1 MAQTSEASRDATFA
15 FARKLRDRDFQR
27 YLARNGY
34 EDGQDIVIAL
44 PDEPTDD
51 VFRRMFAQTT
61 PPAVIAIWRPAQE
74 GEFVFMTAS
83 TTDRGAA
90 KPDDDVQVGSGA
102 TIGMLYDTLSAKT
115 GQYTIPKSWGVH
127 VRRLANA

>member
-27 YLARNGY
+27 FLARSGY

-44 PDEPTDD
+44 PDEFADD
-51 VFRRMFAQTT
+51 VFQRMFAQAK
-61 PPAVIAIWRPAQE
+61 PPALIALWRPSEPA
-74 GEFVFMTAS
+74 GFVFMTAS
-83 TTDRGAA
+83 ATQREGRKDS
-90 KPDDDVQVGSGA
+90 DDVTVGTGA
-102 TIGMLYDTLSAKT
+102 TIGMLYDTLSAKSD
-115 GQYTIPKSWGVH
+115 QYTIPKSWGVH